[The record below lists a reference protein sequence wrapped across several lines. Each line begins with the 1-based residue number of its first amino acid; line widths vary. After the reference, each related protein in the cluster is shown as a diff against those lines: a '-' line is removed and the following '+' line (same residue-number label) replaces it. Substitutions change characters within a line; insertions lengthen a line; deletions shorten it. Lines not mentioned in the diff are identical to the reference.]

1 MFFLKDFPDAKM
13 VNRLR
18 RMFPQADVT
27 GVQIF
32 IRLLALGSECLFH
45 MDRLLDRHGLSHSR
59 WIVLMLLRRREVW
72 RALPSELAEEQGI
85 TRATMSG
92 LTQRLEKQG
101 LITREPDDRDR
112 RQTVL
117 VLTQTGASLIE
128 RVLPECIALMERT
141 LSPLDDE
148 EKDELK
154 RLLEKLFPLRA
165 QGA

>member
-1 MFFLKDFPDAKM
+1 
-13 VNRLR
+13 
-18 RMFPQADVT
+18 
-27 GVQIF
+27 
-32 IRLLALGSECLFH
+32 